1 MTGRSVL
8 NGFQRTDI
16 PFKNLLL
23 TGSWQTMPG
32 GKTNANGFV
41 SDSSFTSS
49 AGTVY
54 LPTNYFG
61 SYRFHWDGAAR
72 IDPGGLPTLV
82 TAGGANFSGGRF
94 NGTLPAAPNNFVE
107 YSIAANILNVTDSGV
122 PSSAGGNMVL
132 VTTAAANSITP
143 NICRV
148 AGVGGVPAANGDWT
162 YLANQILTVGGT
174 AHVGDVLT
182 LNVTPVVPGGG
193 TLTPITYTLV
203 DGDTLQSAAAAI
215 VALVNANAY
224 LASKNVFAGAATAGV
239 FDIYSPA
246 ATLAASVTG
255 SGATT
260 TFVRSS
266 SNARY
271 CLVGSTFSGAFTSG
285 GTITFSPTQVTFTLM
300 NSGTF
305 NSSFGNMILC
315 MAGTTSLGTSHVNDL
330 DDCLS
335 GDLSRMFNQDF
346 IDLYSGLNIGV
357 LRLLDVAG
365 INNSNQTRSAYSTPV
380 GYISYGSSR
389 FFPDVWCG
397 GNGASLPN
405 VTSSAA
411 GLAYACPAATD
422 TPASWTDGEV
432 FQGILDAVPATT
444 AITGAANNGSGLI
457 RLRAADLSGFT
468 TGQRVAVA
476 PYNAAA
482 GYAAGNGKGTWTITK
497 GNDGADYI
505 DLTSDKAGNPSVF
518 ENAWSSGGS
527 ISAATI
533 DCGSRGAKL
542 LLGVDGT
549 HPSVGNSFST
559 TLNVTFV
566 YNAALDGVIVSSS
579 SSNAGITPAWPLEV
593 RVALCNKLG
602 VHFWHQFPQSYDLD
616 SVSAETTYIA
626 ANLNEGLDGY
636 FERGNEEWNAAFYT
650 TGLSYH
656 IAKCFNASNAVTF
669 GQISWVALQHRL
681 FMGAVTTAWGE
692 RSGLNRV
699 LPWQGANWNSS
710 VQTLLYNGGNLNGS
724 TFPLYA
730 TAGYA
735 DYDTAPNRPADY
747 TEAFSYAP
755 YYSGAVLGPHGPN
768 GTLSAIDISGLTD
781 AADNFAAGNVAAA
794 FAWID
799 HDIRKG
805 TKNTKAI
812 ASVSGGT
819 TFNITAHGFA
829 NTNRMAF
836 SLAEGGE
843 FYTGGIPSIDQSYY
857 VVNATTDSFQL
868 SLTSG
873 GAAITGITGGSGVRI
888 GVLGA
893 EPLLLCKEKYY
904 PGYATAAASYSP
916 AKKIVCYESGFQG
929 GPAIT
934 FGQCDTYGISRSY
947 GGTDTGTFGY
957 GGSVYD
963 MLLAYKKSAEFSL
976 TVTKQWND
984 QRDAQV
990 AAGGLADD
998 LWPAWYVSSGSSL
1011 TSINTS
1017 DGCSISAN
1025 YPWAMIPTDI
1035 YGTPQAFQ
1043 SFDSMRLF
1051 NDRKRRFILRG

>member
-1 MTGRSVL
+1 MAGRSVL
-8 NGFQRTDI
+8 NGFIRTDF
-16 PFKNLLL
+16 PFKNLIL
-23 TGSWQTMPG
+23 TGSWQTLPG
-32 GKTNANGFV
+32 GKTNSNGFV
-41 SDSSFTSS
+41 SDNSFTSC

-54 LPTNYFG
+54 LPSNYFG
-61 SYRFHWDGAAR
+61 PYRFHWDGAAR
-72 IDPGGLPTLV
+72 IDPGGLPTII
-82 TAGGANFSGGRF
+82 TAGGANFSSNRF
-94 NGTLPAAPNNFVE
+94 NGTLPASPNNFVE
-107 YSIAANILNVTDSGV
+107 FYYASNIINATDSGV

-132 VTTAAANSITP
+132 ITTAAGNSITP
-143 NICRV
+143 NVCRV

-193 TLTPITYTLV
+193 TLTSITYTLV

-215 VALVNANAY
+215 VALVNANEY

-246 ATLAASVTG
+246 ATLATSVTG

-285 GTITFSPTQVTFTLM
+285 GTMTFSPAAVTFSLI

-305 NSSFGNMILC
+305 DSNFGNMILC
-315 MAGTTSLGTSHVNDL
+315 MAGTTSLGTPHVDDL
-330 DDCLS
+330 EDCLS

-346 IDLYSGLNIGV
+346 IDLYSGLNIGI

-380 GYISYGSSR
+380 GYISYGSNR
-389 FFPDVWCG
+389 FFPDLWCG
-397 GNGASLPN
+397 GNGATLPN
-405 VTSSAA
+405 VTSGAA

-444 AITGAANNGSGLI
+444 AITGASNNGSGLI

-476 PYNAAA
+476 AYNGAS
-482 GYAAGNGKGTWTITK
+482 GYAAGNGLGTWTITK

-518 ENAWSSGGS
+518 QNAWSFGGS
-527 ISAATI
+527 ISAVTI

-542 LLGVDGT
+542 LLGAMGT
-549 HPSVGNSFST
+549 APSFGNSFT
-559 TLNVTFV
+559 TTQNVTFV
-566 YNAALDGVIVSSS
+566 YNAELDGVHITSTSG
-579 SSNAGITPAWPLEV
+579 SNSGITPAWPLEV

-602 VHFWHQFPQSYDLD
+602 VHFWHQFPQSYDLA
-616 SVSAETTYIA
+616 SVSAETSYIA
-626 ANLNEGLDGY
+626 GNLNEGLDGY
-636 FERGNEEWNAAFYT
+636 FERGNEEWNATFYT
-650 TGLSYH
+650 TGLSYQ
-656 IAKCFNASNAVTF
+656 IAKSFNPSNAVSF
-669 GQISWVALQHRL
+669 GLISWVALQHRL
-681 FMGAVTTAWGE
+681 FMGAATSAWGE
-692 RSGLNRV
+692 RPGLNRV
-699 LPWQGANWNSS
+699 LPWQAANWSSS

-730 TAGYA
+730 AAGFA
-735 DYDTAPNRPADY
+735 DYDSSPDRPADY

-755 YYSGAVLGPHGPN
+755 YYSGAVLGPHGLS
-768 GTLSAIDISGLTD
+768 GTLSAIDISGLTG
-781 AADNFAAGNVAAA
+781 AADNFAAGNGAAA
-794 FAWID
+794 FAWIEN
-799 HDIRKG
+799 DIRKG
-805 TKNTKAI
+805 TKNTKAVD
-812 ASVSGGT
+812 SVSGGA
-819 TFNITAHGFA
+819 TFNTTAHGFA
-829 NTNRMAF
+829 NTSRMVF
-836 SLAEGGE
+836 SLAEGGS

-868 SLTSG
+868 SLTNG
-873 GAAITGITGGSGVRI
+873 GAAITGVTGGSGVQI
-888 GVLGA
+888 GVIGA
-893 EPLLLCKEKYY
+893 EPLLRLKESYY
-904 PGYATAAASYSP
+904 PGYAVAAVSYSP

-934 FGQCDTYGISRSY
+934 VSQCTTYGIPASY
-947 GGTDTGTFGY
+947 GGTDNGTFGY

-963 MLLAYKKSAEFSL
+963 MLLAYKKSSEFSL

-998 LWPAWYVSSGSSL
+998 LWPAWYVSSGS
-1011 TSINTS
+1011 TMTAINTS
-1017 DGCSISAN
+1017 DGCSLSAN

-1035 YGTPQAFQ
+1035 YGTPQTFQ

-1051 NDRKRRFILRG
+1051 NDRKRRFILR